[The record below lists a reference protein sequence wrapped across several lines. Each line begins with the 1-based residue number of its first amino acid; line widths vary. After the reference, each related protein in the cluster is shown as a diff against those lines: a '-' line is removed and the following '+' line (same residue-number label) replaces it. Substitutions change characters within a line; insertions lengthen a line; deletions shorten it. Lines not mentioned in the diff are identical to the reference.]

1 MRKNKLVSKHDHAVC
16 WRTINRI
23 AYKLGL
29 SLSGLAKKSGRDA
42 TAFNPSKQ
50 IDNGYLRVP
59 TLTTILDIL
68 KVANMTW
75 QDWASIWKYES
86 DMYNNCHTKG
96 E

>member
-1 MRKNKLVSKHDHAVC
+1 MRKNNTVSQHDHAVC
-16 WRTINRI
+16 WRTINHI
-23 AYKLGL
+23 AVKLGL

-50 IDNGYLRVP
+50 IDNGYMRVP
-59 TLTTILDIL
+59 NLTTILDIL

-86 DMYNNCHTKG
+86 DMYNDCHTKG